1 MADIVEVSTY
11 TAVVP
16 AISDGEPANGAE
28 FTAPLQALANRTKY
42 FKDLLTDGIQK
53 IQVLADAASLRAVT
67 THANG
72 SAAAVADVGL
82 FYFAA
87 ASTATDDGVLVI
99 KPTDVGGGAGRWLN
113 PAYHLLAR
121 ANTWSATQTCATV
134 YATGLYTTGGG
145 TIASDGDLTA
155 VGDGAIGG
163 ALVVGGICT
172 LVGVVGCTT
181 DLNVGGD
188 LDVTGG
194 IHAGGASLFSS
205 TCHVVGATTC
215 SSTLTVGGAL
225 TVTGLSTLGGG
236 VAINGASTLT
246 KRLASSSTGRVGVR
260 VVAGA
265 DTPTTYGIDDADTI
279 IVTALSGDT
288 TYTLSETNAVNGDVI
303 KFATEDA
310 THTVT
315 INNADGV
322 GAALIAGTWNMV
334 EYTYMSGVWRITD
347 GFKP

>member
-194 IHAGGASLFSS
+194 VHAGAASLFDAVCTFSS
-205 TCHVVGATTC
+205 TTSFTGAATFN
-215 SSTLTVGGAL
+215 
-225 TVTGLSTLGGG
+225 GG
-236 VAINGASTLT
+236 VAIQNNSSLT
-246 KRLASSSTGRVGVR
+246 KPMTASSTGRLRKR

-265 DTPTTYGIDDADTI
+265 NANTTYGINDADVI
-279 IVTALSGDT
+279 IVTSAVTADRD
-288 TYTLSETNAVNGDVI
+288 YTLSVTGAADGDVI
-303 KFATEDA
+303 KFASENSIYAVNILNGSGT
-310 THTVT
+310 
-315 INNADGV
+315 DGIV
-322 GAALIAGTWNMV
+322 KLGTASQGV
-334 EYTYMSGVWRITD
+334 EYTYLSGSWRYTSAWT
-347 GFKP
+347 